1 MELARVDAL
10 VDGLAEAF
18 EAGLDFYMR
27 WKKRVDNQNHYR
39 RPEKASPAAT
49 SKCAVSTSLDMS
61 SHRIRA
67 TYQVGFALIGPEFS
81 AGDDECRQ
89 CLSAHLAQLRE
100 RVEGLRKALESKQ
113 RQFINLNDMFLVS
126 EAIRIKGVAALADQY
141 RRLAVGRAVPKELP
155 IPRAR
160 PRSLLQPEQ
169 QSPPPAPVRV
179 FPARDEFDR
188 QTAVWSTTSD
198 MPVFQSEPPSPPL
211 TPKVPTDDTES
222 CFGPPSEVGHA
233 TGRQALRPKN
243 SVFSIFCPEAMALQV
258 DPNRPIP
265 ASSKGKCSC
274 GYRWKVPELSE
285 ATNYMPLKD
294 GFRVTRRFLA
304 KSHCDQSPDEG
315 VAIGSSTEQPSPGYG
330 CVLCT
335 STGRTETFETA
346 ENLQTHINATHD
358 KWQML
363 HDKDMISPAV
373 NGLTR

>member
-27 WKKRVDNQNHYR
+27 WKKRVDSQNHYR

-81 AGDDECRQ
+81 AGDG
-89 CLSAHLAQLRE
+89 S
-100 RVEGLRKALESKQ
+100 S
-113 RQFINLNDMFLVS
+113 S
-126 EAIRIKGVAALADQY
+126 
-141 RRLAVGRAVPKELP
+141 
-155 IPRAR
+155 
-160 PRSLLQPEQ
+160 
-169 QSPPPAPVRV
+169 V

-222 CFGPPSEVGHA
+222 CFGLPSEVGHA

-373 NGLTR
+373 NGLAR